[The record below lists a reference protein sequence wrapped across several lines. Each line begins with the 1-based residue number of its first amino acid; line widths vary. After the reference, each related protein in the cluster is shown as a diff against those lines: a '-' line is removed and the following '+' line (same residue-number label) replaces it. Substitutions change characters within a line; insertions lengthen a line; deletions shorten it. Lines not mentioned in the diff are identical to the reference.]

1 MMAPVGD
8 HRDIQLSIGFVVGYF
23 CAATTGTVGPSQGWT
38 FWGNMINMICG
49 WLYLALSE
57 SSTKQ
62 ATLGKMAMG
71 IKVTDLHGDRI
82 SLGRASGRCLAKIVS
97 TVIVL
102 IGYLMIAFTRRKQG
116 LHDIMAGCLVVN
128 K

>member
-1 MMAPVGD
+1 
-8 HRDIQLSIGFVVGYF
+8 
-23 CAATTGTVGPSQGWT
+23 
-38 FWGNMINMICG
+38 MINMICG